1 MRKNITEHFAW
12 IVWQGLTC
20 VNVSRCKIR
29 YNTSPLNTGT
39 NIDIIWKTVRSNLCF
54 FPLNLCLTVD
64 LLFLQVGK
72 KSHDTSSRYLAFFSK
87 LCWRQWFLPMLP
99 SCVRTY
105 VLARVESPAR
115 CLLKEHQHGLCTV
128 CARQAY
134 AARFVHRATG
144 SFAQCKSRQVQWVYF
159 ERWGRHPF
167 LPFRWQT
174 TSIHSQTRDR
184 GVGLAQDVSDR

>member
-39 NIDIIWKTVRSNLCF
+39 NIDIIWKSVRSNLCF

-105 VLARVESPAR
+105 VLGARGITGACMYVSAIELFTKRTS
-115 CLLKEHQHGLCTV
+115 
-128 CARQAY
+128 
-134 AARFVHRATG
+134 ARFVHCVCAAGLRRTVCTQGYGELRTVQVSTGTMSIFWTLRA
-144 SFAQCKSRQVQWVYF
+144 S
-159 ERWGRHPF
+159 P
-167 LPFRWQT
+167 LPPPPVW
-174 TSIHSQTRDR
+174 IDPVP
-184 GVGLAQDVSDR
+184 G